1 MAARARLALE
11 LSLPASIRSSQQRG
25 GWNRGGSDIRMG
37 SPAHGPA
44 GVFLYIARHK
54 PALCENG
61 LLGWPGQ
68 ATCLRAMV
76 IGRSG
81 PASLTKGVFG
91 L

>member
-1 MAARARLALE
+1 MAARARLAWE

-54 PALCENG
+54 PASAKMDCWVGPDRLLAYG
-61 LLGWPGQ
+61 LWLLAVVNQ
-68 ATCLRAMV
+68 HL
-76 IGRSG
+76 
-81 PASLTKGVFG
+81 
-91 L
+91 